1 MAKKLK
7 VDHRRPRA
15 AFRTF
20 VRLCVSEKRFVTSGH
35 SRSAESWFRTP
46 RQETEKL
53 ISFLEDTRK
62 TWRPEHSK
70 GESWIEEGLAIVS
83 ETTRRATTTA
93 QVVAEADR
101 QLVLDS
107 LLKTEDYFEIEVGDL
122 VRYVDVL
129 KPQDVL
135 SVRITNRA
143 SDLANGLI
151 SEVTPLAQALLG
163 ALTGDEVPLHVP
175 GAARK
180 LLRIMAV
187 NKVESSVPA

>member
-1 MAKKLK
+1 M
-7 VDHRRPRA
+7 
-15 AFRTF
+15 
-20 VRLCVSEKRFVTSGH
+20 
-35 SRSAESWFRTP
+35 
-46 RQETEKL
+46 
-53 ISFLEDTRK
+53 
-62 TWRPEHSK
+62 
-70 GESWIEEGLAIVS
+70 
-83 ETTRRATTTA
+83 
-93 QVVAEADR
+93 VAEADR